1 MATARGSLKLQ
12 EECQPQSGF
21 RSFLR
26 QVISKHTERHT
37 GSWEVPRDIQQ
48 WFQQDHSS
56 CPRYEPLQSCGSS
69 GTKPRSPGGALAP
82 VPPPAYN
89 GTYLCF
95 QLISKV
101 GVIKLYET
109 EKEGTLL
116 SDAVIFGDLFFHILF
131 QEGHIAEEATSE
143 GSE

>member
-1 MATARGSLKLQ
+1 MSLIRPTLRAAAHQEQSPGPQ
-12 EECQPQSGF
+12 EE
-21 RSFLR
+21 
-26 QVISKHTERHT
+26 
-37 GSWEVPRDIQQ
+37 
-48 WFQQDHSS
+48 
-56 CPRYEPLQSCGSS
+56 LQHGPS
-69 GTKPRSPGGALAP
+69 
-82 VPPPAYN
+82 PPAYN

-101 GVIKLYET
+101 GVIKLYEA

-131 QEGHIAEEATSE
+131 QEGHVAEEATSE